1 MHTYLY
7 ACIYAFAPHL
17 FIYYLYTI
25 ILYAIILI
33 FSYFLTQQWTSFVVK
48 DLLAAAIRRHAIG
61 TKKRW
66 GRSSSSSSSSRG
78 PSLEDQTPVEM
89 KQ

>member
-25 ILYAIILI
+25 ILYTIILI

-48 DLLAAAIRRHAIG
+48 DLFGCCNTEARNRDEETLG
-61 TKKRW
+61 T
-66 GRSSSSSSSSRG
+66 
-78 PSLEDQTPVEM
+78 Q
-89 KQ
+89 QQQQQQ